1 MKKIFFSFFILMV
14 AHPLIAQDTFLGVY
28 DLLSANC
35 GSCHT
40 PGHESGLTLS
50 GSPAE
55 VYDAIYNVA
64 PANGTSAAKGYKLI
78 APGDPYKSFL
88 FSKINNGLALD
99 VNLSSGEGEP
109 CPQGGAPVLDNK
121 EIELIRQWIIYG
133 AFETGAQVDTLIIET
148 FYDGG
153 GLQSIESIPAPPAE
167 GEGFQIHY
175 GPWFLWPE
183 SEHEFWSKFA
193 TQIPEDQEINR
204 VDVHMGEYS
213 HHFIIYKYD
222 APTHVLNP
230 FGLRSNDP
238 EFLGV
243 SLVTANQ
250 FSYDL
255 VLPPNTAF
263 PWEADTWLDLNS
275 HYINYSSSLPLACE
289 VYVNVYTQPSGVA
302 IQEMHSELPAN
313 TDIYIPNDGE
323 EYTFEQPLFDN
334 GGGEIFLWG
343 VSSHTHRWGSDYNV
357 YLRNSDGSKGE
368 QIFDASCQSTEG
380 IPGCIDE
387 IYDYQH
393 PPIRYWDTFL
403 PLNVDDGI
411 IHEASY
417 INNGDVPVYFGL
429 TSADE
434 MMVLI
439 YFYLEDTTGLNLPAS
454 LPEQEPLIGV
464 QLYPNPASDV
474 VYMRVDQQLSADVEL
489 LVSDVNGRTVYDAGG
504 SETAGSNFIQIHR
517 NGLPDG
523 LYVVQLR
530 QNGQIIYSDK
540 LLFH

>member
-1 MKKIFFSFFILMV
+1 MTERNTHLSNHYLIMVEERYSCGVFRRIPTDGAATTTFI
-14 AHPLIAQDTFLGVY
+14 
-28 DLLSANC
+28 SAIVM
-35 GSCHT
+35 
-40 PGHESGLTLS
+40 
-50 GSPAE
+50 E
-55 VYDAIYNVA
+55 V
-64 PANGTSAAKGYKLI
+64 
-78 APGDPYKSFL
+78 
-88 FSKINNGLALD
+88 
-99 VNLSSGEGEP
+99 
-109 CPQGGAPVLDNK
+109 
-121 EIELIRQWIIYG
+121 
-133 AFETGAQVDTLIIET
+133 
-148 FYDGG
+148 
-153 GLQSIESIPAPPAE
+153 
-167 GEGFQIHY
+167 
-175 GPWFLWPE
+175 
-183 SEHEFWSKFA
+183 
-193 TQIPEDQEINR
+193 R
-204 VDVHMGEYS
+204 V
-213 HHFIIYKYD
+213 K
-222 APTHVLNP
+222 
-230 FGLRSNDP
+230 
-238 EFLGV
+238 
-243 SLVTANQ
+243 
-250 FSYDL
+250 
-255 VLPPNTAF
+255 
-263 PWEADTWLDLNS
+263 
-275 HYINYSSSLPLACE
+275 
-289 VYVNVYTQPSGVA
+289 
-302 IQEMHSELPAN
+302 
-313 TDIYIPNDGE
+313 
-323 EYTFEQPLFDN
+323 
-334 GGGEIFLWG
+334 
-343 VSSHTHRWGSDYNV
+343 
-357 YLRNSDGSKGE
+357 